1 MPITPEFTALIDRL
15 NQEINQTSQQA
26 TQGLNLV
33 RELLSRFPNNVI
45 LTQYFAYFNTALLF
59 IETSRV
65 QIQTT
70 VETVEP
76 NDVSDEIMQNALE
89 RLGTL
94 LGRVLEAKLRVE
106 QLINRLD
113 G

>member
-1 MPITPEFTALIDRL
+1 M
-15 NQEINQTSQQA
+15 
-26 TQGLNLV
+26 
-33 RELLSRFPNNVI
+33 
-45 LTQYFAYFNTALLF
+45 
-59 IETSRV
+59 
-65 QIQTT
+65 
-70 VETVEP
+70 ETVEP

>member
-15 NQEINQTSQQA
+15 LQEINQTEQQA

-33 RELLSRFPNNVI
+33 RELLSRFPNNAI

-59 IETSRV
+59 IETSRG

-76 NDVSDEIMQNALE
+76 NDTPDEIMQNAGE